1 MGSALETSRLA
12 PLRGRSGN
20 TAPRH
25 AKLALRPICHAS
37 LRFYRSCA
45 MGSALGRHA
54 SHACAT
60 GRLSRFTPARGRSI
74 TTPSQHVRPALC
86 AERPRFAALLSSCAQ
101 GSALLI
107 FFASACQMGV
117 VTLSSIV
124 RPVDNTSS
132 RYADTSAAHFF
143 RHSSLRFCLP
153 ARWISASAFAPF
165 ATPRCGRYPCPLVEI
180 VAARRPGGLPSA
192 PSLLR
197 KTAPFF
203 CHRQRSQLCPCGSG
217 SGAVL

>member
-1 MGSALETSRLA
+1 MTGFGSILSYIRDSSALHFAHSSRRSRRVALTGIL
-12 PLRGRSGN
+12 PL
-20 TAPRH
+20 
-25 AKLALRPICHAS
+25 
-37 LRFYRSCA
+37 
-45 MGSALGRHA
+45 RHA
-54 SHACAT
+54 SRRAAA
-60 GRLSRFTPARGRSI
+60 GRLARFTPARGRSI
-74 TTPSQHVRPALC
+74 TTPSQHVRPALR

-165 ATPRCGRYPCPLVEI
+165 ATPRCADILAHSSR
-180 VAARRPGGLPSA
+180 
-192 PSLLR
+192 
-197 KTAPFF
+197 
-203 CHRQRSQLCPCGSG
+203 
-217 SGAVL
+217 